1 MHLTLPCLTLHLVSL
16 HFHIRLIS
24 SHQTCSINNTKQ
36 EYCFSAVQHGTRVVC
51 AVPTYTRLPITVGG
65 LTRKRV
71 FNPNSSATHCEKSPT
86 MADNSNGAN
95 ESPAVAHDPPTDTS
109 ANKRKRENSEPNTET
124 PSRAMSLSQTQND
137 IYEIIQKY
145 ADIKSMRNGSRLTSC

>member
-1 MHLTLPCLTLHLVSL
+1 
-16 HFHIRLIS
+16 
-24 SHQTCSINNTKQ
+24 
-36 EYCFSAVQHGTRVVC
+36 
-51 AVPTYTRLPITVGG
+51 
-65 LTRKRV
+65 
-71 FNPNSSATHCEKSPT
+71 

-124 PSRAMSLSQTQND
+124 PSQATSLSQTQND

-145 ADIKSMRNGSRLTSC
+145 ADRKSMRNGSRLTSC